1 MTKRLGVQLE
11 NQRSLVRFTMET
23 YISLLS
29 FVVRSLRL
37 DGALVIE
44 IKHDHS
50 PIVIVVL
57 YQSTINYT
65 RFVYIYNR
73 SKDRFKVLCEIVPAS
88 PVL

>member
-1 MTKRLGVQLE
+1 
-11 NQRSLVRFTMET
+11 MET

-73 SKDRFKVLCEIVPAS
+73 SIAFKKKIGLKFYVRLYLRVLFFKCMVY
-88 PVL
+88 